1 MIKVGLT
8 GGIGSGKST
17 VSKILRE
24 ENIPIIDADIISREV
39 LELYPEI
46 IEKIKTDF
54 GLEFIDENGKLKRRE
69 FGNYIFKNKTQRH
82 KYEKIIMPFI
92 KTEIF
97 KRLEKYN
104 ELGEK
109 LCIVDAPTLIEH
121 SIHKEMDANILV
133 WVSREIQI
141 DRVIKRDL
149 LEEGQVL
156 DRINAQMTLE
166 EKKPK
171 VDFIIDNSGDLKSTK
186 EQINKILAA
195 IKNIGRNNEKK

>member
-17 VSKILRE
+17 VSNILRA

-54 GLEFIDENGKLKRRE
+54 GFEFIDVNGKLKRRE
-69 FGNYIFKNKTQRH
+69 FGNYIFRNKIQREN
-82 KYEKIIMPFI
+82 YEKIIMPFI
-92 KTEIF
+92 KREIF
-97 KRLEKYN
+97 KRLDKYN
-104 ELGEK
+104 ELGEEI
-109 LCIVDAPTLIEH
+109 CIVDAPTLIEH
-121 SIHKEMDANILV
+121 SIHQDMDANILV
-133 WVSREIQI
+133 WVSKEIQI

-149 LEEGQVL
+149 LEEHQVL
-156 DRINAQMTLE
+156 DRINSQMTLE

-171 VDFIIDNSGDLKSTK
+171 VDFIIDNSGDLQKTK
-186 EQINKILAA
+186 EQLNKVLAA
-195 IKNIGRNNEKK
+195 VKNIREE

>member
-17 VSKILRE
+17 VSNILRE
-24 ENIPIIDADIISREV
+24 QNIPIIDADIISREV

-54 GLEFIDENGKLKRRE
+54 GFEFVDENGKLKRRE
-69 FGNYIFKNKTQRH
+69 FGNYIFKNKTHRIN
-82 KYEKIIMPFI
+82 YEKIIIPFI

-97 KRLEKYN
+97 KRLDQYN
-104 ELGEK
+104 ELGEEI
-109 LCIVDAPTLIEH
+109 CIVDAPTLIEH
-121 SIHKEMDANILV
+121 SIHEDMDANILV
-133 WVSREIQI
+133 WVCREIQI

-149 LEEGQVL
+149 LEEHQVL
-156 DRINAQMTLE
+156 DRINSQMTLE
-166 EKKPK
+166 EKKSK
-171 VDFIIDNSGDLKSTK
+171 VNFIIDNSGDLKKTR

-195 IKNIGRNNEKK
+195 IKNIREE